1 MTYEEWYRQV
11 IALWTETTDVM
22 SGKLQEALDPY
33 GTIMTIVKSGATKA
47 KFQQIR
53 QLSGIRGL
61 LASPSGAIL
70 PHSGAQ

>member
-1 MTYEEWYRQV
+1 
-11 IALWTETTDVM
+11 
-22 SGKLQEALDPY
+22 
-33 GTIMTIVKSGATKA
+33 MTIVKSGATKA

-70 PHSGAQ
+70 PIPVLSNYLLGLHVWEIFIAHLGHAKDLWIAP